1 MSKHIRLE
9 NGQVVECV
17 DVIPDGSTGDWREAI
32 EIPPSLIKGRQIA
45 GAHSFD
51 LDKNPVE
58 IIWSVIN
65 LTVEDRKSDLLSALN
80 TVSYKL
86 VHDELIKEFGGQN
99 SNFLLVQSAISLY
112 RQKREEILSLQ
123 SHDEIDA
130 FSSSNQ

>member
-1 MSKHIRLE
+1 MSKHIRVE

-51 LDKNPVE
+51 LTKNPAE
-58 IIWSVIN
+58 IIWSVIDI
-65 LTVEDRKSDLLSALN
+65 TVEDRKSELLNELN
-80 TVSYKL
+80 MSSYKL
-86 VHDELIKEFGGQN
+86 VHDELIKEFNGQN
-99 SNFLLVQSAISLY
+99 SNFLLVQSAINLY

-123 SHDEIDA
+123 THEEIDTFA
-130 FSSSNQ
+130 ASNQ